1 MENMNEFEGVQ
12 EKNDFDF
19 YIQSLKDG
27 LITWDFFI
35 KIMKHMTKND
45 FSKSKQLN
53 IVLLEELKNS
63 LTKKDNT
70 G

>member
-1 MENMNEFEGVQ
+1 MNESEGVQ
-12 EKNDFDF
+12 ENNDFDF

-35 KIMKHMTKND
+35 RIMKRMTRND

-63 LTKKDNT
+63 LTKKDNK